1 MTSTTKKDLE
11 RYEIQHYAK
20 EHYRTVLQCFN
31 ISKNSY
37 RNSTRDFSVHNLY
50 RTKQQQRRWFVAATT
65 NLRYLY
71 ELQESDDFPDIRCG
85 S

>member
-1 MTSTTKKDLE
+1 MKLPNQNRKDVE

-20 EHYRTVLQCFN
+20 EHYQTVSQCFHIN
-31 ISKNSY
+31 GNT
-37 RNSTRDFSVHNLY
+37 TRDFSSHNIY
-50 RTKQQQRRWFVAATT
+50 ITKQQQRRWFIAATT

-71 ELQESDDFPDIRCG
+71 ELQEGNDFPDIRCG